1 MMTDLHDGGTS
12 LPNDRPAS
20 PLAQLAD
27 LPSPKRPTGSVGVLL
42 NRMLIYAR
50 PDQVPA
56 LRPHVNLERSGFIIA
71 GAKANSRI
79 KLLAEEGF
87 AGLVLIDPAA
97 YEKHVAT
104 VDAPFWS
111 PEDQLLPTSLEDM
124 INQQLMAGAPAA
136 LTPTK
141 FITAGDTDSLK
152 AAARQVKLLRRN
164 DVIFVAP
171 LDISFLDRKFIRQT
185 TAILADV
192 GCPVALV
199 LGKQFDPL
207 AQAAARIIPNLR
219 MLAAAIELM
228 PMRTDFNAFDLVAHG
243 AFAGAIG
250 TGGSVRHTVE
260 PPQKPMARKQ
270 DPSPSVLIPELM
282 CWWKGNK
289 LAELFGAK
297 EHLAPRCPCEV
308 CAGQRLTRF
317 LQRTDKNK
325 AMAHAVAVWSAYAAD
340 MLDAPTLRQRAQYWQ
355 NICRNAID
363 NHKLIPAQL
372 KLAKPLK
379 PQKPLEVWAELPLWP
394 TDQP

>member
-1 MMTDLHDGGTS
+1 MTDLHDGS
-12 LPNDRPAS
+12 ASSPNDDPVS

-27 LPSPKRPTGSVGVLL
+27 LPSPKRPAGSVGTLL
-42 NRMLIYAR
+42 DRMLIYAR
-50 PDQVPA
+50 PDQVPV
-56 LRPHVNLERSGFIIA
+56 LRPHVNLERSGFVIA
-71 GAKANSRI
+71 GATASRRM
-79 KLLAEEGF
+79 KLLAEDGF
-87 AGLVLIDPAA
+87 DGLVLVDPAA

-104 VDAPFWS
+104 VGAPFWS
-111 PEDQLLPTSLEDM
+111 PEDQLLPTSLEDLLD
-124 INQQLMAGAPAA
+124 QQLMAGAPAA

-164 DVIFVAP
+164 DMIFVAP

-185 TAILADV
+185 TAILADAD
-192 GCPVALV
+192 CPVALV

-207 AQAAARIIPNLR
+207 AQAATRIIPNLR
-219 MLAAAIELM
+219 TLAATIELM

-250 TGGSVRHTVE
+250 TGGSVRHAVE
-260 PPQKPMARKQ
+260 PPQKPMAFNQ
-270 DPSPSVLIPELM
+270 DPSPSVLVPELM

-308 CAGQRLTRF
+308 CATRKLTRF
-317 LQRTDKNK
+317 LKRTDKNE
-325 AMAHAVAVWSAYAAD
+325 AMAHAVAVWSTYAAD
-340 MLDAPTLRQRAQYWQ
+340 MLDAPTLRQRAQYWR
-355 NICRNAID
+355 NVCRNALHH
-363 NHKLIPAQL
+363 HKLIPAQL

-379 PQKPLEVWAELPLWP
+379 PQKSLEVWAELPPWP